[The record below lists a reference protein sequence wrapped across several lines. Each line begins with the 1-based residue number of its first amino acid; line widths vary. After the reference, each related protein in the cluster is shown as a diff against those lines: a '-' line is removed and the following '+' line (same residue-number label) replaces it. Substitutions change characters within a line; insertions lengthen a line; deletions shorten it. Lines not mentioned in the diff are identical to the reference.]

1 MTFDYD
7 ISLATPNDIP
17 GILALQEA
25 NLPDSGGTLS
35 VRLTPNWFQDAVL
48 EKSVIVGRRE
58 SKVVGYVVGSSFAA
72 NAHVTIIQTMLR
84 TFLPASGCYVY
95 GPMCVAET
103 ERGKSAKGNV
113 RFTHKSRHV
122 RCNSVCP
129 LWAKRRPEQVQQEAR
144 YSMTSSARNKSD
156 VGMVIPSARAVRM
169 LSTVSNFV
177 GRSIGSSPGLAPR
190 RTLPART
197 PVS

>member
-58 SKVVGYVVGSSFAA
+58 SKVVGYVVGS
-72 NAHVTIIQTMLR
+72 AHVTIIQTMSR
-84 TFLPASGCYVY
+84 TFLPEPGCYLY
-95 GPMCVAET
+95 GPICVAET
-103 ERGKSAKGNV
+103 ERGK
-113 RFTHKSRHV
+113 
-122 RCNSVCP
+122 
-129 LWAKRRPEQVQQEAR
+129 
-144 YSMTSSARNKSD
+144 
-156 VGMVIPSARAVRM
+156 
-169 LSTVSNFV
+169 
-177 GRSIGSSPGLAPR
+177 GLASAMFAELR
-190 RTLPART
+190 KCLSGRPAMLFIRADNAPSLQAHQKMGMQELGT
-197 PVS
+197 FTSGDVLYVALTY